1 MSDFVTDFPEQIR
14 IVNAKRLWIYHEKS
28 SKNVTVFSRQTV
40 KKKLAETLNTNN
52 NGQIILNSRPH
63 SDPLFNTFLFFS
75 FFMAVSNVF

>member
-28 SKNVTVFSRQTV
+28 SKNLTVFSRQIV

-52 NGQIILNSRPH
+52 NGQIILNPL
-63 SDPLFNTFLFFS
+63 SDPLFNTFSFFS
-75 FFMAVSNVF
+75 FFIVVSNVF

>member
-63 SDPLFNTFLFFS
+63 SDPLFNTFLFF
-75 FFMAVSNVF
+75 MAVSNVF